1 MPPPSGRPPRWGHEL
16 ATVPIYNGPQAA
28 RRNAI
33 DSGTRSISTNPHD
46 QLPFSLPYQPY
57 PNINPHIMPPP
68 LAPHHRPFLHPDSG
82 LLLPPQYP
90 RISQMPYHSPH
101 YSDHALPTPVAA
113 PAPDNRPAAIGKK
126 DKNRN
131 RKPAV
136 VINDNR
142 ARANSCHSDSSVES
156 DVDSIFSNNSDLR
169 DTKSHY
175 SVDTN
180 HSVHSRSTTGN
191 SEDRRLPRS
200 AEKDEIVGRRRRD
213 RPSSDRERRNRSA
226 GPRPSYRDFDKII
239 PAKTARGKGNRDVT
253 LTYRIS
259 EYESTRQR
267 KRGSETTPEAS
278 PDRLGNRSLEI
289 SSKDG
294 LEGKTIILGKK
305 DEILEISSKEGFERQ
320 KD

>member
-1 MPPPSGRPPRWGHEL
+1 M
-16 ATVPIYNGPQAA
+16 
-28 RRNAI
+28 
-33 DSGTRSISTNPHD
+33 
-46 QLPFSLPYQPY
+46 
-57 PNINPHIMPPP
+57 
-68 LAPHHRPFLHPDSG
+68 
-82 LLLPPQYP
+82 
-90 RISQMPYHSPH
+90 
-101 YSDHALPTPVAA
+101 AA

-126 DKNRN
+126 DKKRN

-180 HSVHSRSTTGN
+180 HSVHSRYTTGN
-191 SEDRRLPRS
+191 SEDRRPPRS

-226 GPRPSYRDFDKII
+226 GPRPSYRDSDEII
-239 PAKTARGKGNRDVT
+239 PGNRDVA
-253 LTYRIS
+253 LTYPLFRIS
-259 EYESTRQR
+259 ESTRQR

-294 LEGKTIILGKK
+294 LEGKTITLGKK
-305 DEILEISSKEGFERQ
+305 DEILEISSTEGFEGKKINLR
-320 KD
+320 KRDE